1 MGGVDKLAGS
11 EYPSEEAFWE
21 YVRAQLVVLPRQKRS
36 FPTKVILEGENATN
50 PEFLRMLKDALR
62 EVRLQDP
69 KLSGSEEVDLH
80 SLING
85 GLDVDPTF
93 AAARGAALY
102 ALWRQEAPFGCVE
115 RDDCEE
121 ERQRE
126 RQGKSPRV
134 IDDEL

>member
-11 EYPSEEAFWE
+11 EYPSAEAFWE

-36 FPTKVILEGENATN
+36 FPTK
-50 PEFLRMLKDALR
+50 DALR
-62 EVRLQDP
+62 EVRLQNP

-80 SLING
+80 SLVNG
-85 GLDVDPTF
+85 GLDVDPTL
-93 AAARGAALY
+93 AAARGAVLY
-102 ALWRQEAPFGCVE
+102 ARWRQEAPFGCVE
-115 RDDCEE
+115 RDECEE